1 MVGAVECR
9 AGICK
14 ACTQIHVAPITKRLR
29 HLSGQ
34 YCALLS
40 FISTQMFSNICV
52 TWTHTSD
59 RYWPAMPPLA
69 FQGSD
74 EKYW

>member
-14 ACTQIHVAPITKRLR
+14 ACTQIHAVAITKRLR

-34 YCALLS
+34 YCALL
-40 FISTQMFSNICV
+40 FIHFYTNV

-59 RYWPAMPPLA
+59 RYWPATPPSA

-74 EKYW
+74 EKYWWIY